1 MIMNKSVLFGFLLLL
16 GSCRGTILPGH
27 RKLPTSCTTS
37 GIATCFADS
46 SNGDEIEISPGT
58 MSSTDGLHSS
68 SQLQLASKYVSI
80 ACSNAIGEACIW
92 QGATGKRVVFI
103 QSNGGTTT
111 LSFLVIKNGD
121 ASGYNG
127 GGLYV
132 YISNVVLIV
141 VSFIDNAASYDGG
154 AIDVY
159 YGGSSSLTLHGC
171 SFSGNTATET
181 GGPDIK
187 NTQQTVVIGG
197 CPAGELSSSS
207 PGAPT
212 FKKSLTISRSLPSSH
227 HRLCYNPRVRPEQ
240 QQR

>member
-1 MIMNKSVLFGFLLLL
+1 M
-16 GSCRGTILPGH
+16 PGH

-58 MSSTDGLHSS
+58 MSSWDGLNSS
-68 SQLQLASKYVSI
+68 AQLKLASKYVSI

-121 ASGYNG
+121 ASGSYG
-127 GGLYV
+127 GGLFV
-132 YISNVVLIV
+132 YNSNVVLIV
-141 VSFIDNAASYDGG
+141 VSFIDNAASYGG
-154 AIDVY
+154 AIYVSN
-159 YGGSSSLTLHGC
+159 GGSSSLTLHGC

-181 GGPDIK
+181 GPDIK
-187 NTQQTVVIGG
+187 NNQQTVVIGG

-207 PGAPT
+207 SGAPT

>member
-1 MIMNKSVLFGFLLLL
+1 MIMIMNKSVLFGFLL

-37 GIATCFADS
+37 GIASCFADS

-58 MSSTDGLHSS
+58 MSSTDGLHSR
-68 SQLQLASKYVSI
+68 SQLILASKYVSI
-80 ACSNAIGEACIW
+80 ACSNADGEACIW

-103 QSNGGTTT
+103 PSNGGTTT

-121 ASGYNG
+121 ASADGHNNG

-132 YISNVVLIV
+132 LISNVVLIV
-141 VSFIDNAASYDGG
+141 VSFIDNAASNYGG

-159 YGGSSSLTLHGC
+159 YSGSSSLTLHGC
-171 SFSGNTATET
+171 SFSGNTATD
-181 GGPDIK
+181 GPDIK

-197 CPAGELSSSS
+197 CPAGEFFFVRRSNIQKITNNLPFPPLLSSQVMLQ
-207 PGAPT
+207 PKGP
-212 FKKSLTISRSLPSSH
+212 P
-227 HRLCYNPRVRPEQ
+227 
-240 QQR
+240 

>member
-1 MIMNKSVLFGFLLLL
+1 MNFFLLGLLLLL

-58 MSSTDGLHSS
+58 MSSWDGLHSL
-68 SQLQLASKYVSI
+68 SQLKLASKYVSI

-121 ASGYNG
+121 ASADGHNNG

-132 YISNVVLIV
+132 LISNVVLIV
-141 VSFIDNAASYDGG
+141 VSFIDNAASNYGG

-159 YGGSSSLTLHGC
+159 YSGSSSLTLHGC

-197 CPAGELSSSS
+197 CPAGELSSS

>member
-1 MIMNKSVLFGFLLLL
+1 MNKSVLFGLLLLL

-58 MSSTDGLHSS
+58 MSSTDGLLSS
-68 SQLQLASKYVSI
+68 AQLKLASKYVSI

-92 QGATGKRVVFI
+92 QGATGKRVVSI

-121 ASGYNG
+121 ASDSNG
-127 GGLYV
+127 GGLYLSN
-132 YISNVVLIV
+132 SNVVLIV
-141 VSFIDNAASYDGG
+141 VSFIDNAASSHGG
-154 AIDVY
+154 AIYVY
-159 YGGSSSLTLHGC
+159 YSGSSSLTLHGC

-181 GGPDIK
+181 GPDIK

-212 FKKSLTISRSLPSSH
+212 FKK
-227 HRLCYNPRVRPEQ
+227 
-240 QQR
+240 